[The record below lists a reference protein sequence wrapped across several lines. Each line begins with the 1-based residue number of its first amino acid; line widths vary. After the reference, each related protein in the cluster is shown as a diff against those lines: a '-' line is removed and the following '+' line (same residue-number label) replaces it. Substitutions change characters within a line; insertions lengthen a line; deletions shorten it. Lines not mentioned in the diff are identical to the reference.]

1 MDAGSRGGREGIVG
15 HGSLTLLAAFALAGA
30 LIAGAV
36 AAATGGQSYR
46 AHAYVIRVPPA
57 YDSAR
62 GLAFARSR
70 ADPDAGVQLTGRGDF
85 AITVGAGSAAEAMDR
100 ATASAKAI
108 KRSLTPRPGLG
119 TIGRGAH
126 AASHDL
132 GPFGWALLG
141 AAAGFWLG
149 AAAAIVR
156 RGSGRAPRRAS
167 PPCPPG
173 RPATR
178 G

>member
-1 MDAGSRGGREGIVG
+1 M
-15 HGSLTLLAAFALAGA
+15 TLLVAFTLAGA
-30 LIAGAV
+30 LIAGGA
-36 AAATGGQSYR
+36 AAATGDRSYR

-57 YDSAR
+57 YDNAD
-62 GLAFARSR
+62 GLAFARGK
-70 ADPDAGVQLTGRGDF
+70 ADPHARVQLTGRGDF
-85 AITVGAGSAAEAMDR
+85 AITVRAGSAAEAMDR

-108 KRSLTPRPGLG
+108 KRSLTPQPGLG

-132 GPFGWALLG
+132 GPLGWALLG
-141 AAAGFWLG
+141 AGAGFWLG

>member
-1 MDAGSRGGREGIVG
+1 MDAGSRSGREWIVG
-15 HGSLTLLAAFALAGA
+15 HGSMTLLAAFALAGA
-30 LIAGAV
+30 LIAGG
-36 AAATGGQSYR
+36 AAAASGDESYR

-57 YDSAR
+57 YDNAG
-62 GLAFARSR
+62 GLAFARAK
-70 ADPDAGVQLTGRGDF
+70 ADPDARVQLTGRGDF
-85 AITVGAGSAAEAMDR
+85 AITVRAGSAAEAMDR

-108 KRSLTPRPGLG
+108 KRSLTPQPGLG

-132 GPFGWALLG
+132 GPVGWGLLG

-156 RGSGRAPRRAS
+156 RGSGRAPRRVSAPS
-167 PPCPPG
+167 TLRRAP
-173 RPATR
+173 R

>member
-1 MDAGSRGGREGIVG
+1 MEASRGSGREGIVG
-15 HGSLTLLAAFALAGA
+15 HGALTLLAAFTVAGA
-30 LIAGAV
+30 LIAGG
-36 AAATGGQSYR
+36 AAAASGGESYR

-62 GLAFARSR
+62 GLAFARAQ
-70 ADPDAGVQLTGRGDF
+70 ADPGARIQLTGRGDF
-85 AITVGAGSAAEAMDR
+85 AITVRAGTAAEAMER

-108 KRSLTPRPGLG
+108 KRSLRPQPGLG

-126 AASHDL
+126 AASHDH
-132 GPFGWALLG
+132 GPLGWALLG

-149 AAAAIVR
+149 AAAVIVR
-156 RGSGRAPRRAS
+156 RGSGRGPRRAS
-167 PPCPPG
+167 PPYPPG
-173 RPATR
+173 RPAIR

>member
-1 MDAGSRGGREGIVG
+1 MDASRGGGREGIVG
-15 HGSLTLLAAFALAGA
+15 HGALTLLAAFTLAGA
-30 LIAGAV
+30 LIGGGV
-36 AAATGGQSYR
+36 AAAGGGTSYH

-57 YDSAR
+57 YSGAG
-62 GLAFARSR
+62 GLAFARSK
-70 ADPDAGVQLTGRGDF
+70 ADPRASVQLTGRGDF
-85 AITVGAGSAAEAMDR
+85 AITASADSEAEAMAL
-100 ATASAKAI
+100 ATTSAKAI
-108 KRSLTPRPGLG
+108 KRSLTPQPGLA

-126 AASHDL
+126 AARREL
-132 GPFGWALLG
+132 GPPGWALLG

-156 RGSGRAPRRAS
+156 SGSARAPRRAS